1 MANEPLQRALRRFA
15 DAVAPERAKIDL
27 AEAALLCAQDT
38 YPDLDIRSQLDALEA
53 LAATLRHRLPADFSV
68 THRLVALN
76 NYLFSELGF
85 SGNAD
90 SYYDPRN
97 SFLND
102 VIERKTGIPITLS
115 ILYLEI
121 GQRLGLKLKGV
132 SFPGHFLVKV
142 RVSGGELVLDPF
154 AGGRSL
160 SEEDLRERLAQF
172 TGPGSAKDL
181 PLEDFLEAASPR
193 QILARLLRN
202 LKGIY
207 LDAKEFDKALG
218 VMNRLVILLP
228 DVPEERRDRGAVYA
242 HLECPRA
249 AQDDLS
255 HYARARPKADDAG
268 TIAAQLAAVTI
279 AAARLN

>member
-1 MANEPLQRALRRFA
+1 MDETLQRFR
-15 DAVAPERAKIDL
+15 DAVAPERVKIDL

-38 YPDLDIRSQLDALEA
+38 YPDLDIRSELDSLES
-53 LAATLRHRLPADFSV
+53 LAAKLRNRLPADFSV

-76 NYLFSELGF
+76 NYLFRELGF
-85 SGNAD
+85 SGNMD
-90 SYYDPRN
+90 EYYDPRN

-102 VIERKTGIPITLS
+102 VLARKTGIPITLS
-115 ILYLEI
+115 ILYLEV

-142 RVSGGELVLDPF
+142 RVTGGELVLDPY

-160 SEEDLRERLAQF
+160 SEEELRERLAQF
-172 TGPGSAKDL
+172 TDKDTAKEL
-181 PLEDFLEAASPR
+181 PLEDFLEPASPR

-202 LKGIY
+202 LKAIY
-207 LDAKEFDKALG
+207 LDAMDFDKALG

-228 DVPEERRDRGAVYA
+228 DVPEERRDRGLVFAR
-242 HLECPRA
+242 LECPRA
-249 AQDDLS
+249 AQEDLS
-255 HYARARPKADDAG
+255 HYAALRPQADDAEQ
-268 TIAAQLAAVTI
+268 IAAQLAAAAI

>member
-1 MANEPLQRALRRFA
+1 MVNQPLQRFA
-15 DAVAPERAKIDL
+15 DAVAPERVKIDL

-38 YPDLDIRSQLDALEA
+38 YPDLDIRSQLDCIEA
-53 LAATLRHRLPADFSV
+53 LAAKLRNRLPADFSV

-85 SGNAD
+85 AGNAD
-90 SYYDPRN
+90 AYYDPRN

-102 VIERKTGIPITLS
+102 VLTRKTGIPITLS

-160 SEEDLRERLAQF
+160 SEEELRARLAQF
-172 TGPGSAKDL
+172 TGADTAQEL
-181 PLEDFLEAASPR
+181 QLEDFLEPATPR

-202 LKGIY
+202 LKAIY
-207 LDAKEFDKALG
+207 LEAHEYDKALG
-218 VMNRLVILLP
+218 VMQRLVILLP
-228 DVPEERRDRGAVYA
+228 DVPEERRDRGLMYA
-242 HLECPRA
+242 RLECPRA

-255 HYARARPKADDAG
+255 RYVALRPKADDAG
-268 TIAAQLAAVTI
+268 SVAAQLAAVTI

>member
-1 MANEPLQRALRRFA
+1 MTNDPLQRFR
-15 DAVAPERAKIDL
+15 DAVAPERVKIDL

-38 YPDLDIRSQLDALEA
+38 YPDLDIRSQLDTLEA
-53 LAATLRHRLPADFSV
+53 LAAKLRNRLPADFSV

-172 TGPGSAKDL
+172 TGPNAAKDL
-181 PLEDFLEAASPR
+181 PLEDFLETATPR

-207 LDAKEFDKALG
+207 LEAKEFDKALA

-228 DVPEERRDRGAVYA
+228 EVPEERRDRGVVYA
-242 HLECPRA
+242 QLECPRA

-255 HYARARPKADDAG
+255 HYASERPKADDAEV
-268 TIAAQLAAVTI
+268 IAAQLAAVTI

>member
-1 MANEPLQRALRRFA
+1 MDETLQRFR
-15 DAVAPERAKIDL
+15 DAVAPERVKIDL

-38 YPDLDIRSQLDALEA
+38 YPQLDIRSELDSLEA
-53 LAATLRHRLPADFSV
+53 LAAKLRNRLPADFSV

-76 NYLFSELGF
+76 NYLFRELGF
-85 SGNAD
+85 SGNMD
-90 SYYDPRN
+90 EYYDPRN

-102 VIERKTGIPITLS
+102 VLARKTGIPITLS

-142 RVSGGELVLDPF
+142 RVTGGELVLDPY

-160 SEEDLRERLAQF
+160 SEEELRERLAQF
-172 TGPGSAKDL
+172 TDKDTAQEL
-181 PLEDFLEAASPR
+181 PLEDFLEPASPR

-202 LKGIY
+202 LKAIY
-207 LDAKEFDKALG
+207 LDAKDFDKALG
-218 VMNRLVILLP
+218 VTNRLVILLP
-228 DVPEERRDRGAVYA
+228 DVPEERRDRGLVFAR
-242 HLECPRA
+242 LECPRA

-255 HYARARPKADDAG
+255 HYATARPQAEDAG
-268 TIAAQLAAVTI
+268 QIAGQLAVVTI

>member
-1 MANEPLQRALRRFA
+1 MTNEPLQRFR
-15 DAVAPERAKIDL
+15 DAVAPERVKIDL

-38 YPDLDIRSQLDALEA
+38 YPDLDIRSQLDTLEA
-53 LAATLRHRLPADFSV
+53 LAAKLRNRLPADFSV

-172 TGPGSAKDL
+172 TGPNAAKDL
-181 PLEDFLEAASPR
+181 PLEDFLETATPR

-207 LDAKEFDKALG
+207 LEAKEFDKALG

-228 DVPEERRDRGAVYA
+228 EVPEERRDRGVVYA
-242 HLECPRA
+242 QLECPRA

-255 HYARARPKADDAG
+255 HYASERPKADDAEA
-268 TIAAQLAAVTI
+268 IAAQLAAVTI